1 MTRLGFWSP
10 MDSDKR
16 DAILEAAR
24 AMFSR
29 LGFRKTS
36 IDEVA
41 QKAQVGKGTVY
52 LAAESKED
60 LFYQVVE
67 REIRRWQAEMSA
79 TIDPKRPAEETLRA
93 LAIRAEHHMNSHPLV
108 RDLLCG
114 EMRKVLPRWAD
125 RFDQLSA
132 AGRQNI
138 IEVLRIGI
146 AQGRFRDDL
155 DLPWVAS
162 VLQDLHIA
170 SLLLHPGESDVARMK
185 RAQVGLDLI
194 LHGLRISE
202 RASS

>member
-67 REIRRWQAEMSA
+67 REMRSWQAEMSA
-79 TIDPKRPAEETLRA
+79 TI
-93 LAIRAEHHMNSHPLV
+93 
-108 RDLLCG
+108 G
-114 EMRKVLPRWAD
+114 
-125 RFDQLSA
+125 Q
-132 AGRQNI
+132 
-138 IEVLRIGI
+138 
-146 AQGRFRDDL
+146 
-155 DLPWVAS
+155 
-162 VLQDLHIA
+162 
-170 SLLLHPGESDVARMK
+170 K
-185 RAQVGLDLI
+185 RAA
-194 LHGLRISE
+194 E
-202 RASS
+202 